1 MDYNRSELAKKTKL
15 SRQAISNIL
24 NGRQKNP
31 KLQTLEKIAGAI
43 GCSLDELSEEIK
55 NNSKKN
61 EE

>member
-55 NNSKKN
+55 NNSTKN
-61 EE
+61 KE